1 MEKMQYLLSLFIYA
15 LKRNSKISINTLF
28 RYAYIY
34 SASCDYLD
42 NSEEKENEVIID
54 KNIGIA
60 DYSILF
66 EAIQRLN
73 ESEMITM
80 TDSANIIGTDKI
92 YIFQDTCRFY
102 IEKAGIVYDVFPE
115 GIKPRYRINKGECQG
130 FLTKEEFLT
139 QVFTKKC
146 HVFVK

>member
-1 MEKMQYLLSLFIYA
+1 MAKTLYYNPIFYMNFGPDPKKKAKFLEKVKGGHLL
-15 LKRNSKISINTLF
+15 
-28 RYAYIY
+28 AYQ
-34 SASCDYLD
+34 L
-42 NSEEKENEVIID
+42 
-54 KNIGIA
+54 
-60 DYSILF
+60 
-66 EAIQRLN
+66 
-73 ESEMITM
+73 
-80 TDSANIIGTDKI
+80 TDKI

>member
-1 MEKMQYLLSLFIYA
+1 MMNEKAFSFIIYCI
-15 LKRNSKISINTLF
+15 NSG
-28 RYAYIY
+28 
-34 SASCDYLD
+34 CDQWPYQL
-42 NSEEKENEVIID
+42 
-54 KNIGIA
+54 
-60 DYSILF
+60 
-66 EAIQRLN
+66 
-73 ESEMITM
+73 
-80 TDSANIIGTDKI
+80 TDKI

>member
-1 MEKMQYLLSLFIYA
+1 MNFGPDPKKKAKFLEKVKGGHLLNIVPTSSGREVLSYFEGDELI
-15 LKRNSKISINTLF
+15 
-28 RYAYIY
+28 AYQ
-34 SASCDYLD
+34 L
-42 NSEEKENEVIID
+42 
-54 KNIGIA
+54 
-60 DYSILF
+60 
-66 EAIQRLN
+66 
-73 ESEMITM
+73 
-80 TDSANIIGTDKI
+80 TDKI

-102 IEKAGIVYDVFPE
+102 IEKSGIVYDFFPE